1 MNKAQEA
8 ARRLLESTI
17 PESAK
22 SKLEQISGIPVA
34 EGATYHDHLNAK
46 ILQMA
51 KSGDKQA
58 AKLAKQYGLT
68 GSDSSE

>member
-1 MNKAQEA
+1 MNKAQDA
-8 ARRLLESTI
+8 ARKLLEKEI

-22 SKLEQISGIPVA
+22 SKIAEISGIPVA
-34 EGATYHDHLNAK
+34 DGATYRDHLNAK

-58 AKLAKQYGLT
+58 AKLAKQYGLS
-68 GSDSSE
+68 GSDSCE